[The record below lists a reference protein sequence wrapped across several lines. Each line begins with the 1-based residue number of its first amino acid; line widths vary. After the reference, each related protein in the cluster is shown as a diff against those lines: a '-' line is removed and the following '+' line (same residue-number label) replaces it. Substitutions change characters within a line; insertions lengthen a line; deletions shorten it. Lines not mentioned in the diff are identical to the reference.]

1 MHILRYFAVV
11 SGATYFSLV
20 VRLLYLS
27 KKVLGPRTKIGR
39 HHEEGEGTDIA
50 ILRILLNWDGL
61 KHIKTYEMPYFSGL
75 RSVTTSFLN
84 VKHRGYT
91 VQTKQ
96 RQYEA
101 LSMG

>member
-1 MHILRYFAVV
+1 M
-11 SGATYFSLV
+11 
-20 VRLLYLS
+20 LYC
-27 KKVLGPRTKIGR
+27 
-39 HHEEGEGTDIA
+39 GEGTDIA
-50 ILRILLNWDGL
+50 ILWILLNWDGL

-96 RQYEA
+96 RQKQRQYFRHCRWA
-101 LSMG
+101 NHAPCMIDY